1 MRDMIT
7 KDEIFKLG
15 EMARIAITEKEA
27 DSLEKDIDSVLQYV
41 SVVNEITAEEGV
53 TKKVAAVYNVFRED
67 EITVEPGSYTDVL
80 LKEAPKVQKGK
91 LEVKKI
97 LNTD

>member
-1 MRDMIT
+1 MN
-7 KDEIFKLG
+7 KEEILKLG
-15 EMARIAITEKEA
+15 TMARIAISDDEA
-27 DSLEKDIDSVLQYV
+27 TALSADVESVLKYV

-53 TKKVAAVYNVFRED
+53 TKKVGAVYNVFRED
-67 EITVEPGSYTDVL
+67 EITVEPGSHTEAL
-80 LKEAPKVQKGK
+80 MAEAPKVRKER